1 MRPARSAYD
10 RSDAWSR
17 LAQNFLAEPR
27 TLLPFTFGGTRPDE
41 PLPNKG
47 TKAVG
52 IERNCIF
59 QVGHAVGQANMLWI
73 GADRDKHRVPL
84 PSHRLQNPSLSS
96 RAVGQ
101 ISRPLEVE
109 KASIQLQDA
118 DRGEDKIFR
127 PFRDK

>member
-1 MRPARSAYD
+1 MRPARSAYELSC
-10 RSDAWSR
+10 RGSR
-17 LAQNFLAEPR
+17 PAQNFLAEPR
-27 TLLPFTFGGTRPDE
+27 TLLAFTLGGTRPDE
-41 PLPNKG
+41 LLPNKG

-59 QVGHAVGQANMLWI
+59 QVGHAVGQANMLRI

-96 RAVGQ
+96 RAGGQ
-101 ISRPLEVE
+101 ISCPLEVE

-118 DRGEDKIFR
+118 DGVEDKIFG
-127 PFRDK
+127 PLG